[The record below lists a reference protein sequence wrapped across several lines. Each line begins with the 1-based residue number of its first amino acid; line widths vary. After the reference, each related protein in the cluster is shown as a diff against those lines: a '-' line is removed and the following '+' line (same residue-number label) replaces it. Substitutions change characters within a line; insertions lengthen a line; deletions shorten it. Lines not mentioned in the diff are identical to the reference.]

1 VRGLRRGPCGCRG
14 RGERARTRKKGDTN
28 MWVVWAVS
36 RQNRAPWSTL
46 SSYIVVE
53 IVTPSPLPT
62 GKLH

>member
-14 RGERARTRKKGDTN
+14 RGERARTGEKGDTN
-28 MWVVWAVS
+28 ILVVCVVR

-53 IVTPSPLPT
+53 IYTAKKLP
-62 GKLH
+62 KY